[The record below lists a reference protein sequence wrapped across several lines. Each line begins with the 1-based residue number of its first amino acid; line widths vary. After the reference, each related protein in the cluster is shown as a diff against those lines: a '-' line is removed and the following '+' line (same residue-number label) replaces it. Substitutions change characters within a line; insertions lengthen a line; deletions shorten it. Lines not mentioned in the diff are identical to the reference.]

1 MAQQLLNITK
11 RLQTMNELIAAIDLG
26 TNSFHLVIA
35 KIDSK
40 GRFTVITRAKE
51 VVRLGS
57 SSNDMKYISDVAM
70 DRGVEAM
77 KRFKLICDSYKARVI
92 AVATSATREALNKD
106 EFISRVRKETGIEI
120 NIVSGYEEARLI
132 YLGVLQSLNIFDK
145 RILLIDIGGG
155 STEFLIGE
163 RGSVI
168 YANSTKIGAV
178 RLTNKFSLDKK
189 ISGSLRD
196 AEQFVK
202 GVLSPVIRHISTEE
216 FEMAIGSSGTI
227 VNIGS
232 IINSENLSDADSE
245 FNMNGFVIKKK
256 QLVSATDKILEAE
269 TLQQRLSIPGLDP
282 KRADII
288 TAGAIILKQIFEGLG
303 LEKMTVS
310 NFALREGIITN
321 QIQQASGHYDFNNLT
336 DVRYGSVLHL
346 GENTNFDRQHSLHV
360 LGIAVKIFDFLKN
373 RYSFTPDDRI
383 YLEAACILHDV
394 GHHISS
400 NSHHKHSYYIIRN
413 SELLGFNDREIEIIA
428 NVARYH
434 RKSHPKL
441 KHEGFNKLDSPSR
454 DLVSKLSGILRL
466 ADALDRS
473 HKSVVKSIELMQAG
487 NTLKIKLVEY
497 TTEPSLEIWGA
508 NLRKGLFEESFGLK
522 VEIENKVAEAVPL
535 S

>member
-1 MAQQLLNITK
+1 
-11 RLQTMNELIAAIDLG
+11 MNELIAAIDIG

-57 SSNDMKYISDVAM
+57 SSNDMKYLSPEAM
-70 DRGVEAM
+70 DRGVEALN
-77 KRFKLICDSYKARVI
+77 RFKMICDSYKAKI
-92 AVATSATREALNKD
+92 TAVATSATREALNKD
-106 EFISRVRKETGIEI
+106 DFISRVKSETGIDV
-120 NIVSGYEEARLI
+120 NIVSGFEEARLI

-145 RILLIDIGGG
+145 RILLVDIGGG

-163 RGSVI
+163 KGNVI

-178 RLTNKFSLDKK
+178 RLSNKFSLDKK
-189 ISGSLRD
+189 ISGNDLKN

-202 GVLSPVIRHISTEE
+202 GVLSPVIRHLSSME
-216 FEMAIGSSGTI
+216 FELAVGSSGTI
-227 VNIGS
+227 MNIGT
-232 IINSENLSDADSE
+232 IINAENLPDEESD
-245 FNMNGFVIKKK
+245 FNMNGFVIRKK
-256 QLVSATDKILEAE
+256 QLVAATETIFEAE
-269 TLQQRLSIPGLDP
+269 TLAQRLLIPGLDP

-288 TAGAIILKQIFEGLG
+288 TAGAVILKQIFDGLG

-310 NFALREGIITN
+310 NYALREGIISN
-321 QIQQASGHYDFNNLT
+321 QIQQSISHYDFGNQT

-346 GENTNFDRQHSLHV
+346 GENTNFDRQHSFHV
-360 LGIAVKIFDFLKN
+360 LGLAVRIFDFLKN
-373 RYSFTPDDRI
+373 RYSLTPDDKI

-394 GHHISS
+394 GHHISH
-400 NSHHKHSYYIIRN
+400 NAHHKHSYYIIRN

-434 RKSHPKL
+434 RKSHPKT
-441 KHEGFNKLDSPSR
+441 KHEGFGKLDMQSR
-454 DLVSKLSGILRL
+454 ELVRRLSGILRL

-473 HKSVVKSIELMQAG
+473 HKSIVKSIELTQAD
-487 NTLKIKLVEY
+487 NTLNIRLTECDS
-497 TTEPSLEIWGA
+497 EPSLEIWGA

-522 VEIENKVAEAVPL
+522 VEIGNKIQEPVIA
-535 S
+535 

>member
-1 MAQQLLNITK
+1 
-11 RLQTMNELIAAIDLG
+11 MNELIAAIDLG

-35 KIDSK
+35 KIDNK

-57 SSNDMKYISDVAM
+57 SSNDMKYISDEAM

-106 EFISRVRKETGIEI
+106 EFITRVKQETGIEI

-178 RLTNKFSLDKK
+178 RLTSKFSLDKK
-189 ISGSLRD
+189 ISSSDLEE

-232 IINSENLSDADSE
+232 IINSENLSDVDSE
-245 FNMNGFVIKKK
+245 FNMNGFVMKKK
-256 QLVSATDKILEAE
+256 QLVTATDKIFEAE

-288 TAGAIILKQIFEGLG
+288 TAGAIILRQIFEGLG

-373 RYSFTPDDRI
+373 RYSLTPEDRI

-434 RKSHPKL
+434 RKSHPKM
-441 KHEGFNKLDSPSR
+441 KHEGFNKLDQSSR

-473 HKSVVKSIELMQAG
+473 HKSVVKNIELLQAD
-487 NTLKIKLVEY
+487 NTLKIRLVEC
-497 TTEPSLEIWGA
+497 TAEPSLEIWGA